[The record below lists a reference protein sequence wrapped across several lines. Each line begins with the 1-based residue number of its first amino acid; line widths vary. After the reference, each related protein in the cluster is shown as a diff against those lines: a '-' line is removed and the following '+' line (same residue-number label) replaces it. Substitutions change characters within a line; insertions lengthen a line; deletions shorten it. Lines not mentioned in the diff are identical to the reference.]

1 MKWKIIMDTF
11 LPWQGKCNTI
21 TLAAVPKQIFM
32 TAMWTKLLLAL
43 AQKSILA
50 PLLPFLMRM
59 WNIWI
64 CFQLVFVK
72 TQFIS
77 FFYLNFVF
85 CVKFDLPESN
95 YSPLWSFISPK
106 WFYVDKLHEIQ
117 QEIQRSYSQRYWN
130 KLLLCNEKN
139 ISSNFNFS
147 RMTI

>member
-1 MKWKIIMDTF
+1 MKIIMDTF

-32 TAMWTKLLLAL
+32 TAMWTKLLLAH

-72 TQFIS
+72 TRFIS
-77 FFYLNFVF
+77 FWYLNFFF
-85 CVKFDLPESN
+85 CVNFDLPEAIALHFEVLFLPNDFMSIN
-95 YSPLWSFISPK
+95 YMKYNKKFKGLILK
-106 WFYVDKLHEIQ
+106 GIEINCFHLM
-117 QEIQRSYSQRYWN
+117 R
-130 KLLLCNEKN
+130 N
-139 ISSNFNFS
+139 I
-147 RMTI
+147 